1 MDERNDI
8 DRTTIERY
16 NSLSNEWCSA
26 EEIVIQID
34 LQHSNH
40 RKNTLAKLFNTN
52 IEVTTP
58 NSTESALTSIRNALA
73 SIPEKISL
81 PNFNVLERKDSN
93 VSNDVFFE
101 VKFFYFSLIF
111 SFSFLFNK
119 GLFNTY
125 SNNSNC

>member
-52 IEVTTP
+52 IEATTP

-101 VKFFYFSLIF
+101 VKFLYIF
-111 SFSFLFNK
+111 H
-119 GLFNTY
+119 
-125 SNNSNC
+125 